1 MKCSHFTRLA
11 VTTVV
16 SLAMLGACGDESES
30 TGTGTSDTT
39 TPAGQIANPASVFCV
54 EQGGRVEIVDEAS
67 GQVGYCNL
75 PDGTRVEEWE
85 YYRSQSVGTT
95 NADVA
100 QVPVTITIGGLEGA
114 TDHYLAG
121 VLYSGGGPVDPD
133 ERVVGGVAT
142 VVTSDPFTA
151 DLELKVGNDEFP
163 DAQDDCAAGK
173 TSVPSNCILFP
184 YLTDEPQMVDPGTYT
199 LQLWLSPTTIGPYSR
214 WVPGDQAG
222 LIGCVTT
229 FEVGAT
235 GGGVTVSGIPDG
247 GRCIVE

>member
-1 MKCSHFTRLA
+1 MRCSRFTRLA
-11 VTTVV
+11 ITTVV
-16 SLAMLGACGDESES
+16 SLAMLEHVWRRVRAHWHRNLRHHHSRRPDRQPGIGVLCRAG
-30 TGTGTSDTT
+30 GT
-39 TPAGQIANPASVFCV
+39 
-54 EQGGRVEIVDEAS
+54 VEIVDEAS

-100 QVPVTITIGGLEGA
+100 QVAVTITISGLEGA

-121 VLYSGGGPVDPD
+121 VLYSGRTVDPD

-163 DAQDDCAAGK
+163 DAQDDSAAEK
-173 TSVPSNCILFP
+173 TSVPSDCILFP
-184 YLTDEPQMVDPGTYT
+184 YLTDEQQLVDPGTYT

-214 WVPGDQAG
+214 WVPGQQAG
-222 LIGCVTT
+222 LVGCVTT
-229 FEVGAT
+229 FDVGAT
-235 GGGVTVSGIPDG
+235 GGGVTVTGIPDG